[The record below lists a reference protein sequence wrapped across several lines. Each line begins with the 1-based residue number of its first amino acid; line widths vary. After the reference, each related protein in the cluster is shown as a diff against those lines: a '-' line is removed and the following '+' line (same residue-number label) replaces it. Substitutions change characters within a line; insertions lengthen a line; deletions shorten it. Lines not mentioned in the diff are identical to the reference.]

1 MIEAVDQYT
10 TDKLVRDMSQ
20 IGIASGD
27 VLFVHASFKS
37 LGPVGG
43 GVQSVVS
50 AFEQVLSP
58 RGLLLMPSFNLIGDR
73 DTRADS
79 WDVRTTP
86 SSVGWLT
93 EFFRQMPGT
102 FRSNHYSH
110 SVAARGV
117 GAERFVADHE
127 KDDGFGSPWDR
138 PPWGR
143 TYGSSSPMIRAYDR
157 GGKVLMLGVD
167 YETSTYAHVVEVA
180 YWNERLAEDPEAPF
194 VWLDRSRLG
203 KTWDLQGALTH
214 GQIGDS
220 ESRLFAIRDYVD
232 GLLDA
237 VRAEPDSYERV
248 KLRTK

>member
-1 MIEAVDQYT
+1 MIESPDRHT
-10 TDKLVRDMSQ
+10 TDRLVRDTAQ

-37 LGPVGG
+37 LGPVDGG
-43 GVQSVVS
+43 AQSVVS
-50 AFEQVLSP
+50 AFEQVLGP
-58 RGLLLMPSFNLIGDR
+58 KGLLLMPSFNLIGDR

-79 WDVRTTP
+79 WDVRTTL

-127 KDDGFGSPWDR
+127 KDDGLVSPWDR
-138 PPWGR
+138 LPWGR

-180 YWNERLAEDPEAPF
+180 YWNERLAKDPEAPF
-194 VWLDRSRLG
+194 VWLDRPRLG
-203 KTWDLQGALTH
+203 KVWDRQGDLAH

-220 ESRLFAIRDYVD
+220 ESRVFAIRDYVD
-232 GLLDA
+232 VLLDV
-237 VRAEPDSYERV
+237 VRADPDSYDRV